1 MADIT
6 ISVNGESM
14 DAPLHTTIAD
24 LVVIMAL
31 QDKRI
36 AVELNE
42 EIVPRSRHAE
52 VELKANDIVEVVT
65 AIGGG

>member
-1 MADIT
+1 
-6 ISVNGESM
+6 M
-14 DAPLHTTIAD
+14 DTPPHTTIAD
-24 LVVIMAL
+24 LVARMAL

-52 VELKANDIVEVVT
+52 VELKSNDIIEVVT